1 MASNE
6 HDLDDRLARFDAALE
21 RLEERLQ
28 RLERFVGIPAAPPP
42 LRPSPPPTVAPP
54 VDDILAGRASEPPE
68 ARAEVL
74 AAQPPPPAPAPL
86 RLPRLSSE
94 LEVVIGTSW
103 LNRLGIIA
111 IIAAVAYFLK
121 YSFDNQW
128 IGPSGRVGLTLL
140 FGLLLL
146 LGGERYQRRR
156 LAVFAQ
162 GLTGGGTAVL
172 YFGIYAAFAIYGLIG
187 FAPAFVLMV
196 MITAAATFLALRYD
210 SLAIA
215 TLGLIVGFATPLLL
229 GDSGRG
235 VPVSGVPVSAG
246 LYAYF
251 LILNAGTYALAQ
263 RKRWWNF
270 GAMGMAAGFLT
281 PVIVATSATPHAPA
295 AVFYFLLVTLGTLGL
310 SVAHGL
316 SQLAW
321 VALAGGFLFGAM
333 GGVGTFISQAPAA
346 ALAYF
351 GIITLAAVGVAARQN
366 WRGVAIIAHVLGA
379 FTAVAIPLPGE
390 LRLIYLALLS
400 IAGLAAGEW
409 RAWRRIDLV
418 LLLVT
423 QAAATAVIESELFF
437 PGSLQAPANVALMAG
452 ATLLFLL
459 YSILPARAS
468 RTQTEHRLLTTALA
482 AAIYGGQLFLILGA
496 DRRDALALAAAAL
509 AGYHVLLSQVLLRRT
524 FPRLTILMLL
534 GLAITFLTIAVP
546 LKLSQEAIPLAWA
559 VETAVLAWVAGR
571 AANAWAG
578 RAAAV
583 VGAVVAARLIV
594 VETDGLVAA
603 GSHFPS
609 ASSVVFLAG
618 IAGLAAGALL
628 LRDIVWA
635 RHDERSI
642 PPLLGAAAAA
652 LLLWWGGWEIEGVF
666 RRSEDLLSR
675 ATGAKQFALSV
686 WFTLYGLG
694 LVIAGMVKDWSVVRW
709 AGIGL
714 LGVTIFKV
722 FLLDLAQVAVV
733 FRIASL
739 FVLGIL
745 LLVVSLLYA
754 RYRARLAGQPRHD
767 VPVP

>member
-6 HDLDDRLARFDAALE
+6 HELDARLARFGAALE

-42 LRPSPPPTVAPP
+42 LRPTPPATVVLP
-54 VDDILAGRASEPPE
+54 AGETLIDREPEPPQ
-68 ARAEVL
+68 AVEVV

-103 LNRLGIIA
+103 FNRLGIIA

-140 FGLLLL
+140 FGLLLV

-156 LAVFAQ
+156 LTVFAQ
-162 GLTGGGTAVL
+162 GLTGGGIAVL
-172 YFGIYAAFAIYGLIG
+172 YFGVYAAFAIYGLTG
-187 FAPAFVLMV
+187 FAPAFALMV
-196 MITAAATFLALRYD
+196 LNTVAATFLALRYD

-229 GDSGRG
+229 GDGGESR
-235 VPVSGVPVSAG
+235 PVSPG

-251 LILNAGTYALAQ
+251 MLLNAGTYVLTQ
-263 RKRWWNF
+263 RKRWWTF
-270 GAMGMAAGFLT
+270 GAVGMTAGFLT

-295 AVFYFLLVTLGTLGL
+295 AAFYFLLLTLGTLGL
-310 SVAHGL
+310 SVTRGL
-316 SQLAW
+316 FQLAW
-321 VALAGGFLFGAM
+321 VALAGGFLFGAI
-333 GGVGTFISQAPAA
+333 GGVGIFINRAPGA
-346 ALAYF
+346 ALLYF

-366 WRGVAIIAHVLGA
+366 WRGVAIIAHALGA
-379 FTAVAIPLPGE
+379 FTAVTITLPAV
-390 LRLIYLALLS
+390 LRLIYLVVLS
-400 IAGLAAGEW
+400 VAALAAGER

-423 QAAATAVIESELFF
+423 QAAATAVI
-437 PGSLQAPANVALMAG
+437 GSAGLLQGPAILPLTAG

-459 YSILPARAS
+459 FSIVPAWAS

-482 AAIYGGQLFLILGA
+482 AAIYAGQLLLILGPG
-496 DRRDALALAAAAL
+496 RRDALALAAAGL
-509 AGYHVLLSQVLLRRT
+509 AGYHVLLSQALLRRT

-559 VETAVLAWVAGR
+559 VETAVLAWVARR

-583 VGAVVAARLIV
+583 VGAVVAVRLIV
-594 VETDGLVAA
+594 VETAGIIAA
-603 GSHFPS
+603 GSRFPS
-609 ASSVVFLAG
+609 TSSLVFLAG
-618 IAGLAAGALL
+618 IAGLASAALL
-628 LRDIVWA
+628 LRPIAWA
-635 RHDERSI
+635 RENERNI
-642 PPLLGAAAAA
+642 PPLLGASAAA
-652 LLLWWGGWEIEGVF
+652 LLLWWGGWEIEGIF
-666 RRSEDLLSR
+666 RRSPDLAR
-675 ATGAKQFALSV
+675 AAGAKQFALSV
-686 WFTLYGLG
+686 WFTVYALG
-694 LVIAGMVKDWSVVRW
+694 LVIAGMAKDWSLVRW

-714 LGVTIFKV
+714 LGVTILKV

-745 LLVVSLLYA
+745 LLVASLLYA
-754 RYRARLAGQPRHD
+754 RYRARLGGQPTHD
-767 VPVP
+767 GSGP